1 MGDPRRDSAADVLR
15 GWALDEELKERVMSS
30 PPLAAV
36 ARRIAERYTA
46 GETIQDAVAA
56 AKRSVARGHLASLE
70 YAGESV
76 RDAHVAK
83 AATAVFLDLIGQL
96 RQAGIPS
103 TVSFDLSHIGS
114 IVSPSLA
121 FENARLMADAL
132 APLGTALMISAE
144 GSART
149 DLVLDLYDALSASGT
164 YVGIT
169 LQARLHRSEKD
180 LERLLEKQCLLDQ
193 PGPIRLVKGAF
204 LEATEVAYPRGSSE
218 LHQNYLHL
226 ADRILDA
233 GHPVSFATHDPG
245 LIDELLRRHPGLV
258 DVPQVE
264 FEMLLGLGTSTLD
277 RLRADNFTT
286 REYSIFGGEW
296 WLYVLNRIAED
307 PERVFDAIV
316 AAAH

>member
-1 MGDPRRDSAADVLR
+1 
-15 GWALDEELKERVMSS
+15 MSS

-46 GETIQDAVAA
+46 GESVQEAIAA
-56 AKRSVARGHLASLE
+56 ARRSQDRGHLVSLE

-76 RDAHVAK
+76 RDARVAE
-83 AATAVFLDLIGQL
+83 AETAVFLNLIGEL
-96 RQAGIPS
+96 RRAKIYS

-114 IVSPSLA
+114 LVSPSLA
-121 FENARLMADAL
+121 LENARLMADAL

-144 GSART
+144 GSERT

-180 LERLLEKQCLLDQ
+180 LERLLEQQRLLDG

-204 LEATEVAYPRGSSE
+204 LEATEVAYSRGSSE
-218 LHQNYLHL
+218 LHQNYLRL

-233 GHPVSFATHDPG
+233 GHPVSFATHDAG
-245 LIDELLRRHPGLV
+245 LIDELIRRHPRLV
-258 DVPQVE
+258 DMPQVE

-286 REYSIFGGEW
+286 REYSVFGGEW

-307 PERVFDAIV
+307 PERVFDAIL
-316 AAAH
+316 AAADRPSGLSS

>member
-1 MGDPRRDSAADVLR
+1 
-15 GWALDEELKERVMSS
+15 MSS

-46 GETIQDAVAA
+46 GETVGDAIAA
-56 AKRSVARGHLASLE
+56 AKRSVARGHLVSLE

-83 AATAVFLDLIGQL
+83 ARTGVFLDLIGAL

-114 IVSPSLA
+114 LVSPSLA
-121 FENARLMADAL
+121 LENARLMADAL
-132 APLGTALMISAE
+132 APLGTGLMISAE
-144 GSART
+144 GSDRT
-149 DLVLDLYDALSASGT
+149 DLVLDLREALNISGIHA
-164 YVGIT
+164 GIT

-180 LERLLEKQCLLDQ
+180 LGRLLEQDRLLKQ

-204 LEATEVAYPRGSSE
+204 LEAADIAYPRGSSE
-218 LHQNYLHL
+218 LHQNYLNL
-226 ADRILDA
+226 ADQLLDA
-233 GHPVSFATHDPG
+233 GHPVSFATHDAG
-245 LIDELLRRHPGLV
+245 LIDELLQRHPGLV
-258 DVPQVE
+258 DVPHVE

-286 REYSIFGGEW
+286 REYSVFGGEW

>member
-1 MGDPRRDSAADVLR
+1 MGHSGRDAAADVLR
-15 GWALDEELKERVMSS
+15 GWALDEDLKARVMAS
-30 PPLAAV
+30 PALAAV
-36 ARRIAERYTA
+36 ATRIAERYTA
-46 GETIQDAVAA
+46 GETVHDAIAA
-56 AKRSVARGHLASLE
+56 AKRSVARGHLVSLE

-76 RDAHVAK
+76 RDAELAK
-83 AATAVFLDLIGQL
+83 AETAVFLDLIDQL
-96 RQAGIPS
+96 RQAGIRS

-121 FENARLMADAL
+121 LENALLMADAL

-144 GSART
+144 GSERT
-149 DLVLDLYDALSASGT
+149 DLVLDLYDTLSASGASI
-164 YVGIT
+164 GIT

-180 LERLLEKQCLLDQ
+180 LERLLEK

-204 LEATEVAYPRGSSE
+204 LEAAEVAYPRGSSE
-218 LHQNYLHL
+218 LHQNYLRL
-226 ADRILDA
+226 ADQLLDA
-233 GHPVSFATHDPG
+233 GHPVSFATHDAG
-245 LIDELLRRHPGLV
+245 LIDEILRRHPGLG

-277 RLRADNFTT
+277 RLRADNLTT

-316 AAAH
+316 AAGN